1 MNLDNNPT
9 PDELRELLRPLDD
22 RAAHHVLWVDRGG
35 EVHVTPMAVN
45 GKIRPAPKTPGPDVL
60 ANAMVYFEPFWAGN
74 GYVGPE
80 GVADDEWM
88 TQALEWLLRDWAAA
102 KRQGSPAKMIQV

>member
-9 PDELRELLRPLDD
+9 KEQLADLLRPCDD

-35 EVHVTPMAVN
+35 EVHVT
-45 GKIRPAPKTPGPDVL
+45 KLPKTWPVPEPGPDVL
-60 ANAMVYFEPFWAGN
+60 NRALVRFETFWAGH

-80 GVADDEWM
+80 AAEADEWL
-88 TQALEWLLRDWAAA
+88 TDALDWLSRDWAAA
-102 KRQGSPAKMIQV
+102 KAASQPVLIRI